1 VEVIDVMTRSGLR
14 QWPKSK
20 RSHRVV
26 PVPEFV
32 MEGMSACMAGR
43 ARNSLVFTAPEGG
56 PINEANFRMRIW
68 NPGIEKAVVRPLPPK
83 FMRHTAA
90 SWLVMDGVP
99 LMDLRDLLGHESYQT
114 TERYAHLAP
123 DAHDRVLK
131 LWAGRTKRDVGAR
144 MAHVKEG

>member
-1 VEVIDVMTRSGLR
+1 MHGGESEDL
-14 QWPKSK
+14 
-20 RSHRVV
+20 
-26 PVPEFV
+26 
-32 MEGMSACMAGR
+32 
-43 ARNSLVFTAPEGG
+43 LVFTAPEGG

-90 SWLVMDGVP
+90 SWLAMDGIP
-99 LMDLRDLLGHESYQT
+99 LTDVRDLLRHESYQT

-131 LWAGRTKRDVGAR
+131 S
-144 MAHVKEG
+144 